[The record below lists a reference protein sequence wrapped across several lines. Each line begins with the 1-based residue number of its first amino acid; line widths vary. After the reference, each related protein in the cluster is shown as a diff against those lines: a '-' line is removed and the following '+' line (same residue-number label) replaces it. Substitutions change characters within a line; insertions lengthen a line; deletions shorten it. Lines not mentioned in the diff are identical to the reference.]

1 MEPWTKDTEKRDTCR
16 NAPAHSRGRLWRAA
30 RALLWYDRPEVEMRR
45 RSVPGF
51 LAVRCRP
58 RVLIFRQPNL
68 RYVTVTVER
77 TWRQNGGT
85 WRRPPSSSPLSR
97 CCKTTWSEGAGHARE
112 QCHRSSLLRNVISTT
127 ALVIQEVHKAKES
140 KSHSRMQG

>member
-16 NAPAHSRGRLWRAA
+16 HAPAHSRGRLWRAA

-77 TWRQNGGT
+77 T
-85 WRRPPSSSPLSR
+85 
-97 CCKTTWSEGAGHARE
+97 
-112 QCHRSSLLRNVISTT
+112 
-127 ALVIQEVHKAKES
+127 
-140 KSHSRMQG
+140 